1 MGPMYELIDVAK
13 SIGSSAKLGASA
25 IFSPRT
31 RSISSRAMDGTCVF
45 PMIVDAETIDLDD
58 ALIVARAWERT
69 CASFVLTTLTMSPF
83 LRVEDGEI
91 PSAAEYVKKFHVNFT
106 SQAGYGNSYAGLN
119 LESFDKECER
129 LGINYQVLE
138 STALVAA
145 VKIYQGIQSTLAEKQ
160 LAMENYVVEDYLDHS
175 ILNNL
180 SIAPMPMLEGKRHKN
195 RNNSNSSG
203 GGGNSGGGNGN
214 NGGGNSNR
222 NNGRG
227 RGGGGSGNNPNS
239 GGGRN
244 NGGNNVGSSE
254 GNNNNGGG
262 NNNNNGN
269 GGNNNRNNR
278 NNNNGNNNQSLTF
291 NFKDKDNQGKM
302 NKIFDDRRV
311 FDHRIDMEF
320 KKAND
325 LVPTMLHMR
334 IYPLTDENTS
344 GGEAFD
350 FVLGV
355 KCQLHPVTTTQMV
368 TELARGI
375 KNNDT
380 LFNFIKWTTGETKFF
395 RDFLS
400 AVDQQRAD
408 AYQSVRGDNVAL
420 IVASKRRKNI
430 AKVWNRFDDNP
441 LTPILSIL
449 VSNEDMEILRDE
461 FGYDTEKMPTLIN
474 TLMRNFYLLGFMKIN
489 NTSEQVDILIDGQQH
504 PQTQLLS
511 TLAKENTKDDKT
523 FKEVMKIV
531 GKRV

>member
-83 LRVEDGEI
+83 LRVEDGKI
-91 PSAAEYVKKFHVNFT
+91 PSAAEYVKKFHVNFM

-145 VKIYQGIQSTLAEKQ
+145 VKIYQGIQSTLAERQ

-180 SIAPMPMLEGKRHKN
+180 SIAPMPMLEGKKHKN
-195 RNNSNSSG
+195 KDRSNSSG
-203 GGGNSGGGNGN
+203 SGGGRNGN

-227 RGGGGSGNNPNS
+227 GGGNS
-239 GGGRN
+239 
-244 NGGNNVGSSE
+244 

-262 NNNNNGN
+262 NGGSGDNNNNGN
-269 GGNNNRNNR
+269 GNNGNNNRNNR
-278 NNNNGNNNQSLTF
+278 NNNRENNNQPPTF
-291 NFKDKDNQGKM
+291 HIDNNNDKQ

-355 KCQLHPVTTTQMV
+355 KCQLHPITTTQMV

-395 RDFLS
+395 RDFLF
-400 AVDQQRAD
+400 AVDQQKAD

-461 FGYDTEKMPTLIN
+461 FGYDTEKMPTLIT

-531 GKRV
+531 GKRI

>member
-106 SQAGYGNSYAGLN
+106 SQAGYSNSYAGLN

-145 VKIYQGIQSTLAEKQ
+145 VKIYQGIQSTLAERQ

-180 SIAPMPMLEGKRHKN
+180 SIAPMPMLEGKKHKN
-195 RNNSNSSG
+195 KDRSNSSG
-203 GGGNSGGGNGN
+203 SGGGRNGN

-227 RGGGGSGNNPNS
+227 GGGNS
-239 GGGRN
+239 
-244 NGGNNVGSSE
+244 

-262 NNNNNGN
+262 NGGSGDNNNNGN
-269 GGNNNRNNR
+269 GNNGNNNRNNR
-278 NNNNGNNNQSLTF
+278 NNNRENNNQPPTF
-291 NFKDKDNQGKM
+291 HIDNNNDKQ

-355 KCQLHPVTTTQMV
+355 KCQLHPITTTQMV

-395 RDFLS
+395 RDFLF
-400 AVDQQRAD
+400 AVDQQKAD

-461 FGYDTEKMPTLIN
+461 FGYDTEKMPTLIT

-531 GKRV
+531 GKRI